1 MSGIRGLAG
10 SELGADDVMRYCA
23 AFVEETGCSAC
34 AVARDTRPSGAA
46 LYDAASAA
54 LMASG
59 ADVAGLGVAP
69 TPVAFYESR
78 RSGGGAVIVTASH
91 NPLEWNGLKFV
102 VGGRGA
108 TAAEMAAIGRRAAEA
123 AAGGGGG
130 AEAGRRPGGRAG
142 RIGSESKGGEAASAG
157 YIDAAMAAIRGASGG
172 GGGAGGAGGAGKAA
186 KVVVDA
192 GGGAAAKVAP
202 SILEGIGCGVEVIN
216 AGLEGSTRGPDPTT
230 GRLVELEAACEG
242 GRTGFAFDLDG
253 DRVVVVAPGG
263 GWGGSSSGGGSGR
276 ARTLSPDATLC
287 LGVAASLEAGCRR
300 FVLSIDTSAAAE
312 SIIREAGGTVWRSK
326 VGEANVVAEMDARG
340 AEAGGEGSSAG
351 FILRSFNGCR
361 DGILTAGMIAAAG
374 GAAADGAGSSASTAA
389 RAAAE
394 AMSRHSQA
402 RAKVPADSSLHARAL
417 EIADGR
423 MRGRF
428 SESLRID
435 GVRWSGDGTW
445 VLARGSNTEDAI
457 RVSAEA
463 GSPEDAARLL
473 QEATEAVAGA
483 CRDAGRG

>member
-10 SELGADDVMRYCA
+10 TELGADAVMRYCA
-23 AFVEETGCSAC
+23 AFAGVAECGKCV
-34 AVARDTRPSGAA
+34 VARDTRPSGAA
-46 LYDAASAA
+46 LYDAAAA
-54 LMASG
+54 AIMASG
-59 ADVAGLGVAP
+59 ADVADLGVAP

-78 RSGGGAVIVTASH
+78 KAGGGGVVVTASH
-91 NPLEWNGLKFV
+91 NPVEWNGLKFV

-108 TAAEMAAIGRRAAEA
+108 TAAEMDAIAKAAAAEA
-123 AAGGGGG
+123 AADG
-130 AEAGRRPGGRAG
+130 APVGAGQGG
-142 RIGSESKGGEAASAG
+142 RIGSASPAGTDYVEAAM
-157 YIDAAMAAIRGASGG
+157 DAIRGASGASG
-172 GGGAGGAGGAGKAA
+172 GGGWGGREGAAA
-186 KVVVDA
+186 RVVVDA

-202 SILEGIGCGVEVIN
+202 ALLEGVGCSVEVIN
-216 AGLEGSTRGPDPTT
+216 ADLEGSSRGPDPTV
-230 GRLVELEAACEG
+230 GRLAELEAACAG

-253 DRVVVVAPGG
+253 DRMVVVAPGG
-263 GWGGSSSGGGSGR
+263 AGGR
-276 ARTLSPDATLC
+276 ARALSPDATLC
-287 LGVAASLEAGCRR
+287 LGVAAALEAGCRR

-312 SIIREAGGTVWRSK
+312 SIIQEAGGRTWRSR

-374 GAAADGAGSSASTAA
+374 GAGADGGAGGSAVA

-417 EIADGR
+417 EIADAR

-428 SESLRID
+428 SEVLYTD
-435 GVRWSGDGTW
+435 GVRWADEGRW
-445 VLARGSNTEDAI
+445 ILARGSNTEDAI

-463 GSPEDAARLL
+463 GSPEEAARLL
-473 QEATEAVAGA
+473 REATEAVAEA
-483 CRDAGRG
+483 CRDAGRGGVR

>member
-10 SELGADDVMRYCA
+10 TELGADAVMRYCA
-23 AFVEETGCSAC
+23 AFAGVAECGKCV
-34 AVARDTRPSGAA
+34 VARDTRPSGAA
-46 LYDAASAA
+46 LYDAAAA
-54 LMASG
+54 AIMASG
-59 ADVAGLGVAP
+59 ADVADLGVAP

-78 RSGGGAVIVTASH
+78 KAGGGGVVVTASH
-91 NPLEWNGLKFV
+91 NPVEWNGLKFV

-108 TAAEMAAIGRRAAEA
+108 TAAEMDAIAKAAAAEEA
-123 AAGGGGG
+123 AADG
-130 AEAGRRPGGRAG
+130 APVGAGRGG
-142 RIGSESKGGEAASAG
+142 RIGSASPAGTDYVEAAM
-157 YIDAAMAAIRGASGG
+157 DAIRSASGASGG
-172 GGGAGGAGGAGKAA
+172 GGGGSGGAAA
-186 KVVVDA
+186 RVVVDA
-192 GGGAAAKVAP
+192 GGGAAARVAP
-202 SILEGIGCGVEVIN
+202 ALLEGVGCSVEVIN
-216 AGLEGSTRGPDPTT
+216 ADLEGSSRGPDPTV
-230 GRLVELEAACEG
+230 GRLAELEAACAG

-253 DRVVVVAPGG
+253 DRMVVVAPGG
-263 GWGGSSSGGGSGR
+263 AGGR
-276 ARTLSPDATLC
+276 ARALSPDATLC
-287 LGVAASLEAGCRR
+287 LGVAAALEAGCRR

-312 SIIREAGGTVWRSK
+312 SIIQEAGGRTWRSR

-374 GAAADGAGSSASTAA
+374 GAGADGGVGGSAVA

-417 EIADGR
+417 EIADAR

-428 SESLRID
+428 SEVLYTD
-435 GVRWSGDGTW
+435 GVRWAGEGRW
-445 VLARGSNTEDAI
+445 ILARGSNTEDAI

-463 GSPEDAARLL
+463 GSPEEAARLL
-473 QEATEAVAGA
+473 REATEAVAEA
-483 CRDAGRG
+483 CRDAGRGGVR

>member
-10 SELGADDVMRYCA
+10 TELGADAVMRYCA
-23 AFVEETGCSAC
+23 AFAGVTECGKCV
-34 AVARDTRPSGAA
+34 VARDTRPSGAA
-46 LYDAASAA
+46 LYDAAAA
-54 LMASG
+54 AIMASG
-59 ADVAGLGVAP
+59 ADVAELGVAP

-78 RSGGGAVIVTASH
+78 KAGGGGVVVTASH
-91 NPLEWNGLKFV
+91 NPVEWNGLKFV

-108 TAAEMAAIGRRAAEA
+108 TAAEMDAIAKA
-123 AAGGGGG
+123 AAAAASGPAAAAAAADG
-130 AEAGRRPGGRAG
+130 APVGAGREGG
-142 RIGSESKGGEAASAG
+142 RIGSASPAGTDYVEAAM
-157 YIDAAMAAIRGASGG
+157 DAIRGASGASGG
-172 GGGAGGAGGAGKAA
+172 GGGGGGGGRGGAAA
-186 KVVVDA
+186 RVVVDA

-202 SILEGIGCGVEVIN
+202 ALLEGVGCSVEVIN
-216 AGLEGSTRGPDPTT
+216 ADLEGSSRGPDPTV
-230 GRLVELEAACEG
+230 GRLAELEAACAG

-253 DRVVVVAPGG
+253 DRMVVVAPGG
-263 GWGGSSSGGGSGR
+263 AGGR

-287 LGVAASLEAGCRR
+287 LGVAAALEAGCRR

-312 SIIREAGGTVWRSK
+312 SIIQEAGGRTWRSR

-374 GAAADGAGSSASTAA
+374 GAGADGGAGGSAVA

-417 EIADGR
+417 EIADAR

-428 SESLRID
+428 SEVLYTD
-435 GVRWSGDGTW
+435 GVRWAGEGRW
-445 VLARGSNTEDAI
+445 ILARGSNTEDAI

-463 GSPEDAARLL
+463 GSPEEAARLL
-473 QEATEAVAGA
+473 REATGAVAEA
-483 CRDAGRG
+483 CRDAGRGGVR

>member
-10 SELGADDVMRYCA
+10 SELGADDVMRYCS
-23 AFVEETGCSAC
+23 AFVEETGCSSC

-59 ADVAGLGVAP
+59 ADVSGLGVAP

-108 TAAEMAAIGRRAAEA
+108 TAAEMAAIGRRAAD
-123 AAGGGGG
+123 AGGGG
-130 AEAGRRPGGRAG
+130 EEGRRGGG
-142 RIGSESKGGEAASAG
+142 RIGRFVPESEAAK
-157 YIDAAMAAIRGASGG
+157 AACADYVGAAIAAIRGVSGG
-172 GGGAGGAGGAGKAA
+172 GGGGGGGDADGAA
-186 KVVVDA
+186 AARVVVDA
-192 GGGAAAKVAP
+192 GGGAAARVAP
-202 SILEGIGCGVEVIN
+202 SLLEGIGCSVEVIN

-230 GRLVELEAACEG
+230 GRLADLEAACGG

-263 GWGGSSSGGGSGR
+263 GDGR

-287 LGVAASLEAGCRR
+287 LGVAAALEAGCRR

-374 GAAADGAGSSASTAA
+374 GAAADGGGSPAAA

-435 GVRWSGDGTW
+435 GVRWSGEGSW

-463 GSPEDAARLL
+463 GSPEEAARLL

>member
-10 SELGADDVMRYCA
+10 SELGADDVMRYCS
-23 AFVEETGCSAC
+23 AFVEETGCSSC

-108 TAAEMAAIGRRAAEA
+108 TAAEMAAIGRRAAD
-123 AAGGGGG
+123 AGGGG
-130 AEAGRRPGGRAG
+130 EEGRRGGG
-142 RIGSESKGGEAASAG
+142 RIGRIVPESEAAE
-157 YIDAAMAAIRGASGG
+157 AACADYVGAAIAAIRGVSGGG
-172 GGGAGGAGGAGKAA
+172 GGGAGGAAA
-186 KVVVDA
+186 ARVVVDA
-192 GGGAAAKVAP
+192 GGGAAARVAP
-202 SILEGIGCGVEVIN
+202 SILEGIGCSVEVIN

-230 GRLVELEAACEG
+230 GRLADLEAACEG

-263 GWGGSSSGGGSGR
+263 GDGR

-287 LGVAASLEAGCRR
+287 LGVAAALEAGCRK

-374 GAAADGAGSSASTAA
+374 GAAADGGGSSTAA

-463 GSPEDAARLL
+463 GSPEEAARLL

>member
-10 SELGADDVMRYCA
+10 TELGADAVMRYCA
-23 AFVEETGCSAC
+23 AFAGVAECGKCV
-34 AVARDTRPSGAA
+34 VARDTRPSGAA
-46 LYDAASAA
+46 LYDAAAA
-54 LMASG
+54 AIMASG
-59 ADVAGLGVAP
+59 ADVADLGVAP

-78 RSGGGAVIVTASH
+78 KAGGGGVVVTASH
-91 NPLEWNGLKFV
+91 NPVEWNGLKFV

-108 TAAEMAAIGRRAAEA
+108 TAAEMDAIAKAAAAEA
-123 AAGGGGG
+123 AAAAADG
-130 AEAGRRPGGRAG
+130 APVGAGRGG
-142 RIGSESKGGEAASAG
+142 RIGSASAAGTDYVEAAM
-157 YIDAAMAAIRGASGG
+157 DAIRGASGASGG
-172 GGGAGGAGGAGKAA
+172 GGGGGGRGGAAA
-186 KVVVDA
+186 RVVVDA
-192 GGGAAAKVAP
+192 GGGAAARVAP
-202 SILEGIGCGVEVIN
+202 ALLEGVGCSVEVIN
-216 AGLEGSTRGPDPTT
+216 ADLEGSSRGPDPTV
-230 GRLVELEAACEG
+230 GRLAELEAACAG

-253 DRVVVVAPGG
+253 DRMVVVAPGG
-263 GWGGSSSGGGSGR
+263 AGGR
-276 ARTLSPDATLC
+276 ARALSPDATLC
-287 LGVAASLEAGCRR
+287 LGVAAALEAGCRR

-312 SIIREAGGTVWRSK
+312 SIIQEAGGRTWRSR

-374 GAAADGAGSSASTAA
+374 GAGADGGVGGSAVA

-417 EIADGR
+417 EIADAR

-428 SESLRID
+428 SEVLYTD
-435 GVRWSGDGTW
+435 GVRWAGEGRW
-445 VLARGSNTEDAI
+445 ILARGSNTEDAI

-463 GSPEDAARLL
+463 GSPEEAARLL
-473 QEATEAVAGA
+473 REATEAVAEA
-483 CRDAGRG
+483 CRDAGRGGVR

>member
-10 SELGADDVMRYCA
+10 TELGADAVMRYCA
-23 AFVEETGCSAC
+23 AFAGVAECGKCV
-34 AVARDTRPSGAA
+34 VARDTRPSGAA
-46 LYDAASAA
+46 LYDAAAA
-54 LMASG
+54 AIMASG
-59 ADVAGLGVAP
+59 ADVADLGVAP

-78 RSGGGAVIVTASH
+78 KAGGGGVVVTASH
-91 NPLEWNGLKFV
+91 NPVEWNGLKFV

-108 TAAEMAAIGRRAAEA
+108 TAAEMDAIAKAAAAAEA
-123 AAGGGGG
+123 AAAADG
-130 AEAGRRPGGRAG
+130 APVGAGQGG
-142 RIGSESKGGEAASAG
+142 RIGSASPAGTDYVEAAM
-157 YIDAAMAAIRGASGG
+157 DAIRGASGASGG
-172 GGGAGGAGGAGKAA
+172 GGGRGGAAA
-186 KVVVDA
+186 RVVVDA
-192 GGGAAAKVAP
+192 GGGAAARVAP
-202 SILEGIGCGVEVIN
+202 ALLEGVGCSVEVIN
-216 AGLEGSTRGPDPTT
+216 ANLEGSSRGPDPTV
-230 GRLVELEAACEG
+230 GRLAELEAACAG

-253 DRVVVVAPGG
+253 DRMVVVAPGG
-263 GWGGSSSGGGSGR
+263 AGGR
-276 ARTLSPDATLC
+276 ARALSPDATLC
-287 LGVAASLEAGCRR
+287 LGVAAALEAGCRR

-312 SIIREAGGTVWRSK
+312 SIIQEAGGRTWRSR

-374 GAAADGAGSSASTAA
+374 GAGADGGVGGSAVA

-417 EIADGR
+417 EIADAR

-428 SESLRID
+428 SEVLYTD
-435 GVRWSGDGTW
+435 GVRWAGEGRW
-445 VLARGSNTEDAI
+445 ILARGSNTEDAI

-463 GSPEDAARLL
+463 GSPEEAARLL
-473 QEATEAVAGA
+473 REATEAVAEA
-483 CRDAGRG
+483 CRDAGRGGVR

>member
-10 SELGADDVMRYCA
+10 TELGADAVMRYCA
-23 AFVEETGCSAC
+23 AFAGVAECGKCV
-34 AVARDTRPSGAA
+34 VARDTRPSGAA
-46 LYDAASAA
+46 LYDAAAA
-54 LMASG
+54 AIMASG
-59 ADVAGLGVAP
+59 ADVADLGVAP

-78 RSGGGAVIVTASH
+78 KAGGGGVVVTASH
-91 NPLEWNGLKFV
+91 NPVEWNGLKFV

-108 TAAEMAAIGRRAAEA
+108 TAAEMDAIAKAAAAEA
-123 AAGGGGG
+123 AAAADG
-130 AEAGRRPGGRAG
+130 APVGAGRGG
-142 RIGSESKGGEAASAG
+142 RIGSASPAG
-157 YIDAAMAAIRGASGG
+157 TDYVKAAMDAIRGASGASGG
-172 GGGAGGAGGAGKAA
+172 GGGGGRGGAAA
-186 KVVVDA
+186 RVVVDA
-192 GGGAAAKVAP
+192 GGGAAARVAP
-202 SILEGIGCGVEVIN
+202 ALLEGVGCSVEVIN
-216 AGLEGSTRGPDPTT
+216 ADLEGSSRGPDPTV
-230 GRLVELEAACEG
+230 GRLAELEAACAG

-253 DRVVVVAPGG
+253 DRMVVVAPGG
-263 GWGGSSSGGGSGR
+263 AGGR
-276 ARTLSPDATLC
+276 ARALSPDATLC
-287 LGVAASLEAGCRR
+287 LGVAAALEAGCRR

-312 SIIREAGGTVWRSK
+312 SIIQEAGGRTWRSR

-374 GAAADGAGSSASTAA
+374 GAGADGGVGGSAVA

-417 EIADGR
+417 EIADAR

-428 SESLRID
+428 SEVLYTD
-435 GVRWSGDGTW
+435 GVRWAGEGRW
-445 VLARGSNTEDAI
+445 ILARGSNTEDAI

-463 GSPEDAARLL
+463 GSPEEAARLL
-473 QEATEAVAGA
+473 REATEAVAEA
-483 CRDAGRG
+483 CRDAGRGGVR